1 MAACIRRTGLARAA
15 RVRDRL
21 PRGAFG
27 ERGDVPKDPMKG
39 EAVPQEEAP
48 CREVSGTCPPSMK
61 SFGGMAIVGRG
72 YGQRVAESRFDRW
85 ASAAGRALPGS
96 HTHRFKVDEI
106 PAALVASGRSGRSD
120 QGVADPARRR
130 LSARVSGLG
139 AMVVAALAGCATTGS
154 PGMQDTAGSGGR
166 LRLPPFVWLERN
178 ADDSREVRNFLGFL
192 YDQRAESAPTDA
204 SSAEPRFVSRNSLHV
219 MWPLYGRSEEV
230 GADGMRATTRTLM
243 PFVWASRKS
252 EPSGRGADYVR
263 RRVIVPPLLLSLR
276 SDNYGSGQVE
286 SEFLW
291 PLGKYF
297 RGERLS
303 RGRREMARIFVFRPF
318 VRYERTW
325 PLASGERI
333 GPRDDASSARTARA
347 PGRPGEVVQLRV
359 LNPVFGYERDTDQRR
374 KRAFFLGGIVEGGG
388 PGKDRVLGFVAAEK
402 GPATDYEF
410 QALWQFFM
418 AKRWGGEEITSR
430 AFAEERPSDMWRATK
445 WLFGGSPRK
454 KFKLGPIMDYESDWT
469 ADRKSFSVLFGL
481 VSYARVGNRR
491 YGRFLWIIP
500 WRP

>member
-1 MAACIRRTGLARAA
+1 MPLSLEDIFAPL
-15 RVRDRL
+15 
-21 PRGAFG
+21 GAP
-27 ERGDVPKDPMKG
+27 V
-39 EAVPQEEAP
+39 
-48 CREVSGTCPPSMK
+48 T
-61 SFGGMAIVGRG
+61 
-72 YGQRVAESRFDRW
+72 
-85 ASAAGRALPGS
+85 
-96 HTHRFKVDEI
+96 
-106 PAALVASGRSGRSD
+106 SGRSGRAD
-120 QGVADPARRR
+120 RGVADPASRRR
-130 LSARVSGLG
+130 SARASGL
-139 AMVVAALAGCATTGS
+139 AVAVAALAGCATTGS
-154 PGMQDTAGSGGR
+154 PGRQDTAGAGSR
-166 LRLPPFVWLERN
+166 LRLPPFVWLDRN
-178 ADDSREVRNFLGFL
+178 ADGSREVRNFLGFL
-192 YDQRAESAPTDA
+192 YDQRTESAPAAA
-204 SSAEPRFVSRNSLHV
+204 SSPEARFVSRNSLHV
-219 MWPLYGRSEEV
+219 MWPFYGRSEEV
-230 GADGMRATTRTLM
+230 GADGMRTTTRTLM

-297 RGERLS
+297 RGERLL

-325 PLASGERI
+325 PLHATSLAPGASGDSV
-333 GPRDDASSARTARA
+333 GPRDEASSARTARA

-359 LNPVFGYERDTDQRR
+359 LNPIFGYERDTDQRR
-374 KRAFFLGGIVEGGG
+374 KRAFLLGGIFEGGG
-388 PGKDRVLGFVAAEK
+388 PGKDRVLGFLAAEK
-402 GPATDYEF
+402 GPATDYEI

-430 AFAEERPSDMWRATK
+430 AFAEESPSDMWRATK

-469 ADRKSFSVLFGL
+469 ADRKSFSVLFGF
-481 VSYARVGNRR
+481 VSYSRVGNRR
-491 YGRFLWIIP
+491 YGRFLWVIP